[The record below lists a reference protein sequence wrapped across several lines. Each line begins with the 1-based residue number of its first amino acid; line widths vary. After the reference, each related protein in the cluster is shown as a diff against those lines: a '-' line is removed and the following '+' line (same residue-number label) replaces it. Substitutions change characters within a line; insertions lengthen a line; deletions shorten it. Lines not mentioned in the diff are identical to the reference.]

1 MSSPSNHRTATPYL
15 DPDRG
20 SQVDRQPQGALA
32 RAWRDW
38 LRSAILLVLL
48 ITALRSAVADW
59 NDVPTGSMKPTIVE
73 GDRIL
78 VNKLAYDL
86 KVPFTRWRLARWSD
100 PERGDIVVL
109 LSPGD
114 GTRLVKRVVGLP
126 GDVIAMDRNRL
137 IVNGEQVTYRRIG
150 SELADAD
157 VPPSVTSG
165 RIVAV
170 EELDATSHPVMLTP
184 HSMSVHSFEPMTIP
198 AERFFV
204 MGDNRDESF
213 DSRHFGVVERR
224 MILGRAVAVAASV
237 DPDNYFLPRWKRFFQ
252 GLR

>member
-1 MSSPSNHRTATPYL
+1 M
-15 DPDRG
+15 DEKPD
-20 SQVDRQPQGALA
+20 GALA

-48 ITALRSAVADW
+48 ITALRSAIADW

-86 KVPFTRWRLARWSD
+86 KVPYTRWRLARWSD
-100 PERGDIVVL
+100 PARGDIVVL

-126 GDVIAMDRNRL
+126 GDEIAMDRNRL
-137 IVNGEQVTYRRIG
+137 IVNGKPVGYRPCG
-150 SELADAD
+150 SELAAAD

-170 EELDATSHPVMLTP
+170 EELDASPHPVMLTP
-184 HSMSVHSFEPMTIP
+184 HSLSVQSFGPMTIP
-198 AERFFV
+198 WERFFV

-213 DSRHFGVVERR
+213 DSRHFGFVERR
-224 MILGRAVAVAASV
+224 LILGRAVAVAASV
-237 DPDNYFLPRWKRFFQ
+237 DPENYFLPRWRRFFQ
-252 GLR
+252 ALH